1 VWYFR
6 GMGRRV
12 GSSVA
17 KIVNFFYEVGTLRK
31 VARSHRQTLLADDLS
46 DNIASHSFRVSIIGY
61 FLAQMEK
68 VDSKKVAIMCLFH
81 DVGEARSGDQNWLN
95 KRYVKVYEEEIH
107 AEQLARLPLNEEL
120 MSTTKE
126 YAERKTLEA
135 RIAKDAD
142 LLDQILLLKEYAW
155 RGNREATAWL
165 VGAEQA
171 KRLMT
176 KSGKKLAREIVRQ
189 KPSDWWKGLWTDKRR

>member
-1 VWYFR
+1 MWYFR